1 MNILMTSVPTCNVYL
16 FNRQM
21 RRTVM
26 ETFRERANVAASLI
40 DTDSIVQSLEQ
51 GFAGDAGVSS
61 VKKKGGPW
69 SQ

>member
-1 MNILMTSVPTCNVYL
+1 MIILTTYVPTNYVYL
-16 FNRQM
+16 LNQQM

-51 GFAGDAGVSS
+51 GFAGDARVSI
-61 VKKKGGPW
+61 
-69 SQ
+69 